1 MSNLTLVQQHTEN
14 NICILTLN
22 RPKKHNALNV
32 QLITEL
38 KYTLQQ
44 ANKEENI
51 RVIIVKSE
59 GKNFCAGVDL
69 NWMKHMSEFSR
80 EKNEADILVFS
91 DLLQLLSC
99 SSKPT
104 IASIQGSTMGGG
116 IGLVACCDIAIAAKN
131 AKFCFSELKLGLIP
145 ATIAPYIIRSI
156 GYSSA
161 RRYFLTA
168 ETFDTL
174 IAEKIGLIHQIVN
187 ENELTS
193 ESRRLAELII
203 QNNAFALSCAKNL
216 LNDLSPINKT
226 VITKAAVL
234 LSEICTSKTACKSI
248 QKFLKKEVKD
258 FKSRESCLLD
268 Y

>member
-1 MSNLTLVQQHTEN
+1 MSNLTLVQKHTEN
-14 NICILTLN
+14 KICTLTLN
-22 RPKKHNALNV
+22 RPKKHNAFNV

-38 KYTLQQ
+38 KCTLQQ

-59 GKNFCAGVDL
+59 GKYFCAGADL
-69 NWMKHMSEFSR
+69 NWMKRMSEFSR
-80 EKNEADILVFS
+80 EKNEADALAFA

-99 SSKPT
+99 LSKPT
-104 IASIQGSTMGGG
+104 IASIQGGTMGGG

-168 ETFDTL
+168 ETFDAPT
-174 IAEKIGLIHQIVN
+174 AEKIGLVHRIVN
-187 ENELTS
+187 ENELLS
-193 ESRRLAELII
+193 ESLRLAEVII
-203 QNNAFALSCAKNL
+203 QNNAFALSCTKNL
-216 LNDLSPINKT
+216 LNDLFPINKA
-226 VITKAAVL
+226 VIAKTAALLAEIRTSKAAR
-234 LSEICTSKTACKSI
+234 ESI
-248 QKFLKKEVKD
+248 QKFLKK
-258 FKSRESCLLD
+258 RG
-268 Y
+268 